1 MGESLADSFPGEN
14 AEACRLRAAATPT
27 RFVRAVGWM
36 FLIAAALGLLI
47 SGAQAL
53 LLSRAAPGL
62 AVDSGALV
70 IALGLV
76 ALSSIVLVVAVAF
89 LRRRRWAHAALAA
102 ITVLG
107 MLVSL
112 TRLLI
117 SASPIEP
124 PPPDAPAEYVG
135 LLRLISLVDVLVPI
149 VACLA
154 LGWILWRLRSPAVRD
169 QFR

>member
-1 MGESLADSFPGEN
+1 MTEG
-14 AEACRLRAAATPT
+14 AATPA

-36 FLIAAALGLLI
+36 FLVAAGLGLLI

-62 AVDSGALV
+62 VVDSGALAV
-70 IALGLV
+70 ALGLV
-76 ALSSIVLVVAVAF
+76 ALSMIVVVVAVAF
-89 LRRRRWAHAALAA
+89 LRRRRWARAALAA

-107 MLVSL
+107 IVASL
-112 TRLLI
+112 TRLLVPG
-117 SASPIEP
+117 SPMEP
-124 PPPDAPAEYVG
+124 PPPDAPAEYLG
-135 LLRLISLVDVLVPI
+135 LLRLISLADVVVPI
-149 VACLA
+149 VAGLV